1 MARGSATHRLAMA
14 AAVGVFLVGLSL
26 TLGSARAQP
35 YLGWDFGNGFGIG
48 IGPPPSAYNPC
59 PDYGWGP
66 YYYPYGCRYYPPR
79 AYYAPRRHRAHVRRI
94 PRPAPVAP
102 ATGSTPQG

>member
-1 MARGSATHRLAMA
+1 MLPALVAAMVAVAIPLSA
-14 AAVGVFLVGLSL
+14 
-26 TLGSARAQP
+26 ARAQP

-66 YYYPYGCRYYPPR
+66 FFYPYGCRYYPPPR
-79 AYYAPRRHRAHVRRI
+79 AYYPRRHRAHVRRA
-94 PRPAPVAP
+94 PRPAPP
-102 ATGSTPQG
+102 PQS